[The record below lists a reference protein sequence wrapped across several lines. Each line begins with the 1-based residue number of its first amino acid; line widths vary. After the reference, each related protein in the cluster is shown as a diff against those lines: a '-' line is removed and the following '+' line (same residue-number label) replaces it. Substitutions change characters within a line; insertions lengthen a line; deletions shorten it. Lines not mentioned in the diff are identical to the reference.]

1 LSIPLLQTDFPAS
14 ARSGKPFKEALR
26 GWALPILAVTVLA
39 ATLSWDAWQSY
50 RRSLEQE
57 YRYLD
62 SHARIADA
70 QLSGALRAVD
80 LSLQE
85 IASRLPL
92 SSGDAAS
99 LGDILADRAN
109 RFPEM
114 RIVFVSDRNGRMVA
128 ISDPTFAGFDASGRE
143 YFTHHR
149 DDPRAGEL
157 FVSRPYLSAQKQYVV
172 AVSRALFDAE
182 GSFAGIIGA
191 SIDPEF
197 FKAVLDT
204 VRPEG
209 TGHALLVN
217 TAGDILYDVP
227 QPELTG
233 KNLRGGLAYE
243 AHLAAGARS
252 TRHLSPVKFTGIVR
266 VSVLRRLDVDPGL
279 IAFVSRDY
287 SEVLAAWRGN
297 LLNRILMF
305 AAAAAAIFYLG
316 WRGRRH
322 QDRLASAKADLQRLI
337 VESPLPMMI
346 AQGAGHNVILLNR
359 RFSELTGY
367 ESTDL
372 PDIGHWYRLAYP
384 DAEYRRS
391 VRRDWQAHY
400 ERAKDSGETMPP
412 FEATIRC
419 KNGEERTFDC
429 YLTRFDDRAVVVF
442 VDLTERRRLAAIQR
456 ESEAQLRKA
465 QEITH
470 VGSWSLDLAD
480 SRLTWSDEAYRIFDV
495 APGTPLDYELFL
507 SRVHPDDRDRVDR
520 AWRAALGGAP
530 YDIEHRILAQG
541 ETRWVRE
548 LAELEFGR
556 DNRAVSAIGTAHD
569 ITERKQAE
577 LQLRLAATVFENS
590 REGVTIT
597 DLQRNIIS
605 VNPAFSEI
613 TGYPAEEVIGR
624 NPRLLQSGRQDA
636 AFYKA
641 MWDSIDFKGYWSG
654 EIWNRRKNGEI
665 YPEIL
670 SISVV
675 EDRDGRPTHYIGVFT
690 DITESKRAE
699 DEIRSLN
706 ADLEW
711 RVRERTAEL
720 ENSNRELESF
730 SYSVSHDLRAP
741 LRAIDGFSHVIAEEY
756 GEAIGESGRDNLQRI
771 RRAAQKMGTLIDN
784 LLDLAQVSRQ
794 GLRREQVDLSR
805 LVVDLAQEID
815 ESTPQR
821 KVAWV
826 VQPGLAAQG
835 DLVLL
840 KVALNNLLRN
850 AWKFTAHATAP
861 RIEFGRLGA
870 TGEYFIRDNGAGID
884 MAYAD
889 KLFQPFQRMHSPKD
903 FEGTGIGLA
912 IVHRVIR
919 RHGGGIRVESAPG
932 QGATFYFTLG

>member
-1 LSIPLLQTDFPAS
+1 MSIPLLQTDSPDP
-14 ARSGKPFKEALR
+14 ARSGKSVKEALR
-26 GWALPILAVTVLA
+26 GWALPILAVALLA

-50 RRSLEQE
+50 RRNLEQE

-85 IASRLPL
+85 IASRLP
-92 SSGDAAS
+92 SSPKNIAS

-114 RIVFVSDRNGRMVA
+114 RIVFVSDRDGRIVA
-128 ISDPTFAGFDASGRE
+128 ISNPKYAGFDASGRE

-149 DDPRAGEL
+149 DAPRAEGL

-182 GSFAGIIGA
+182 GSFVGIIGA
-191 SIDPEF
+191 SIDPGY

-217 TAGDILYDVP
+217 TAGDIIYDVP

-233 KNLRGGLAYE
+233 KNLKGGLAFE

-252 TRHLSPVKFTGIVR
+252 TRHLNPVKFTGIER
-266 VSVLRRLDVDPGL
+266 VSVLRRLDVNPGL

-287 SEVLAAWRGN
+287 DEVLSAWRGN
-297 LLNRILMF
+297 LFNRILMF
-305 AAAAAAIFYLG
+305 AAASAAILYLG

-322 QDRLASAKADLQRLI
+322 QDRLASAKSDLQRLI

-346 AQGAGHNVILLNR
+346 AQGAGHNVIFLNR

-367 ESTDL
+367 ESSDL
-372 PDIGHWYRLAYP
+372 PDVGHWYRLAYP
-384 DAEYRRS
+384 DAEYRRN

-400 ERAKDSGETMPP
+400 ERAKDSGGTMPP

-442 VDLTERRRLAAIQR
+442 VDLTERRRLEAGLR

-465 QEITH
+465 QEITR

-480 SRLTWSDEAYRIFDV
+480 NRLTWSDEAYRIFDV
-495 APGTPLDYELFL
+495 APGTPLTYELFL
-507 SRVHPDDRDRVDR
+507 SRVHPDDREAVNR
-520 AWRAALGGAP
+520 AWMAALGGAP
-530 YDIEHRILAQG
+530 YDFEHRIVAQG

-548 LAELEFGR
+548 LAELEFDR
-556 DNRAVSAIGTAHD
+556 DGKALSAIGTTHD

-577 LQLRLAATVFENS
+577 LQLRLAATVFESS

-597 DLQRNIIS
+597 DLHRNIIS
-605 VNPAFSEI
+605 INPAFTAI
-613 TGYPAEEVIGR
+613 TGYTQEEVLGK

-641 MWDSIDFKGYWSG
+641 MWDSIDYRGYWSG
-654 EIWNRRKNGEI
+654 EIWNKRKNGEI

-675 EDRDGRPTHYIGVFT
+675 TDSQGRPTHYIGVFT
-690 DITESKRAE
+690 DISERKRAE
-699 DEIRSLN
+699 DEIRQLN
-706 ADLEW
+706 ADLER

-741 LRAIDGFSHVIAEEY
+741 LRAIDGFSHVIAEDY
-756 GEAIGESGRDNLQRI
+756 SEAIGEAGRDHLQRI
-771 RRAAQKMGTLIDN
+771 RRATQKMGTLIDN

-794 GLRREQVDLSR
+794 ELRPHRVDLSQI
-805 LVVDLAQEID
+805 VAELAQELG
-815 ESTPQR
+815 ETHPSRQ
-821 KVAWV
+821 VAWSI
-826 VQPGLAAQG
+826 QPGLGAEG
-835 DLVLL
+835 DPVLL

-850 AWKFTAHATAP
+850 AWKFTAHAAAP
-861 RIEFGRLGA
+861 RIEFGRQEA
-870 TGEYFIRDNGAGID
+870 TGEYFVRDNGAGID
-884 MAYAD
+884 MTYAD
-889 KLFQPFQRMHSPKD
+889 KLFQPFQRLHSPKD

-919 RHGGGIRVESAPG
+919 RHGGSIRAESAPG
-932 QGATFYFTLG
+932 RGAAFFFTLG

>member
-1 LSIPLLQTDFPAS
+1 LSIPLIQTDSPDP
-14 ARSGKPFKEALR
+14 ARSGKPLREALR
-26 GWALPILAVTVLA
+26 GWALPILAVALLA

-57 YRYLD
+57 YRFLD

-92 SSGDAAS
+92 SSVGAAS
-99 LGDILADRAN
+99 SRDILADRAN

-114 RIVFVSDRNGRMVA
+114 RIIFVSDREGRIVA
-128 ISDPTFAGFDASGRE
+128 ISDPKYAGFDASGRE

-149 DDPRAGEL
+149 DAPRAEGL
-157 FVSRPYLSAQKQYVV
+157 FVSRPYLSAQQQYVV
-172 AVSRALFDAE
+172 AVSRALFDAQ

-197 FKAVLDT
+197 FMSVLET

-209 TGHALLVN
+209 SGHALLVN

-233 KNLRGGLAYE
+233 KNLKGGIAFE
-243 AHLAAGARS
+243 AHLAAGKRT
-252 TRHLSPVKFTGIVR
+252 TRHLNPVKFTGIER

-287 SEVLAAWRGN
+287 DDVLTAWRGN
-297 LLNRILMF
+297 VLNRILMF

-322 QDRLASAKADLQRLI
+322 QDQLASAKADLQRLI

-346 AQGAGHNVILLNR
+346 AQGAGHNVIFLNR

-372 PDIGHWYRLAYP
+372 PDVGHWYRLAYP

-400 ERAKDSGETMPP
+400 ERAKDSGGTMPP
-412 FEATIRC
+412 FEAAVRC

-429 YLTRFDDRAVVVF
+429 YQTRFDDRAVVVF
-442 VDLTERRRLAAIQR
+442 VDLTERRRLEAVLR

-480 SRLTWSDEAYRIFDV
+480 NRLTWSDEAYRVFDV
-495 APGTPLDYELFL
+495 APGTPLTYELFL
-507 SRVHPDDRDRVDR
+507 SRVHPDDREAVHR
-520 AWRAALGGAP
+520 AWTAALGGGA

-548 LAELEFGR
+548 LAELEFDR
-556 DNRAVSAIGTAHD
+556 DDRAVSAIGTAHD

-577 LQLRLAATVFENS
+577 LQLRLAATVFESS

-597 DLQRNIIS
+597 DLNRNIIS

-654 EIWNRRKNGEI
+654 EIWNRRRNGEI

-675 EDRDGRPTHYIGVFT
+675 DDKDGKPTHYIGVFT
-690 DITESKRAE
+690 DISELKRAE
-699 DEIRSLN
+699 DEIRQLN
-706 ADLEW
+706 ADLER

-756 GEAIGESGRDNLQRI
+756 GEAIGEAGRGHLQRI
-771 RRAAQKMGTLIDN
+771 RRASQKMGTLIDN

-794 GLRREQVDLSR
+794 EIRHHTVDLSQI
-805 LVVDLAQEID
+805 VTELAQELGEAHPARPVTWSI
-815 ESTPQR
+815 E
-821 KVAWV
+821 
-826 VQPGLAAQG
+826 PGLSVEG
-835 DLVLL
+835 DPVLL
-840 KVALNNLLRN
+840 KVALNNLVRN
-850 AWKFTAHATAP
+850 AWKFTAHASAP
-861 RIEFGRLGA
+861 HIEFGRQEA
-870 TGEYFIRDNGAGID
+870 TGEYFVRDNGAGID
-884 MAYAD
+884 MTYAD
-889 KLFQPFQRMHSPKD
+889 KLFQPFQRLHNPKD

-912 IVHRVIR
+912 IVHRVVR
-919 RHGGGIRVESAPG
+919 RHGGRIRAESPPG
-932 QGATFYFTLG
+932 QGATIYFTLG

>member
-1 LSIPLLQTDFPAS
+1 LSIPLIQTDSPDP
-14 ARSGKPFKEALR
+14 ARSGKPLREALR
-26 GWALPILAVTVLA
+26 GWALPILAVALLA

-50 RRSLEQE
+50 RRNLEQE

-85 IASRLPL
+85 IANRLPF
-92 SSGDAAS
+92 SSGNAAS
-99 LGDILADRAN
+99 LSDILADRAN

-114 RIVFVSDRNGRMVA
+114 RIVFVSDRDARIVA
-128 ISDPTFAGFDASGRE
+128 ISDPKYAGFDASGRE

-149 DDPRAGEL
+149 DASRAEGL

-182 GSFAGIIGA
+182 GNFAGIIGA
-191 SIDPEF
+191 SIDPGY

-217 TAGDILYDVP
+217 TAGDIIYDVP

-233 KNLRGGLAYE
+233 KNLKGGLAFE

-252 TRHLSPVKFTGIVR
+252 TRHLNPVKFTGIER
-266 VSVLRRLDVDPGL
+266 VSVLRRLDVNPGL

-287 SEVLAAWRGN
+287 DEVLSAWRGN
-297 LLNRILMF
+297 LFNRILMF
-305 AAAAAAIFYLG
+305 AAASAAILYLG

-322 QDRLASAKADLQRLI
+322 QERLASAKSDLQRLI

-346 AQGAGHNVILLNR
+346 AQGAGHNVIFLNR

-367 ESTDL
+367 EGSDL
-372 PDIGHWYRLAYP
+372 PDVGHWYRLAYP

-400 ERAKDSGETMPP
+400 ERAKDRRETIPP

-442 VDLTERRRLAAIQR
+442 VDLTERRRLEAGLR

-480 SRLTWSDEAYRIFDV
+480 NRLTWSDEAYRIFDV
-495 APGTPLDYELFL
+495 APGTPLTYELFL
-507 SRVHPDDRDRVDR
+507 SRVYPEDRDAVHQ
-520 AWRAALGGAP
+520 AWLVALAGAP
-530 YDIEHRILAQG
+530 YDFEHRVVAQG

-548 LAELEFGR
+548 LAELEFDR
-556 DNRAVSAIGTAHD
+556 DGKALSAIGTIHD

-577 LQLRLAATVFENS
+577 LKIQN
-590 REGVTIT
+590 
-597 DLQRNIIS
+597 
-605 VNPAFSEI
+605 
-613 TGYPAEEVIGR
+613 
-624 NPRLLQSGRQDA
+624 
-636 AFYKA
+636 
-641 MWDSIDFKGYWSG
+641 
-654 EIWNRRKNGEI
+654 
-665 YPEIL
+665 
-670 SISVV
+670 
-675 EDRDGRPTHYIGVFT
+675 
-690 DITESKRAE
+690 
-699 DEIRSLN
+699 LN
-706 ADLEW
+706 ETLEQ

-741 LRAIDGFSHVIAEEY
+741 LRAIDGFSHVIAEDY
-756 GEAIGESGRDNLQRI
+756 GEAIGEAGRDHLQRI
-771 RRAAQKMGTLIDN
+771 RRATQKMGTLIDN

-794 GLRREQVDLSR
+794 ELRPHRVDLSQI
-805 LVVDLAQEID
+805 VAELAQELG
-815 ESTPQR
+815 ETHPSRQ
-821 KVAWV
+821 VAWSI
-826 VQPGLAAQG
+826 QPGLGAEG
-835 DLVLL
+835 DPVLL

-850 AWKFTAHATAP
+850 AWKFTAQAAAP
-861 RIEFGRLGA
+861 RIEFGRQEA
-870 TGEYFIRDNGAGID
+870 TGEYFVRDNGAGID
-884 MAYAD
+884 MTYAD
-889 KLFQPFQRMHSPKD
+889 KLFQPFQRLHHPKD

-919 RHGGGIRVESAPG
+919 RHGGHIRAESAPG
-932 QGATFYFTLG
+932 QGAAFFFTLG